1 MDFREGTS
9 VYTSDGTEGGRL
21 HRVVIDPETHAVTH
35 IVVQRGFLN
44 KEDKVVAVEKIIS
57 ALHDGVT
64 LECSAEELNEMAPL
78 NITHLVPMT
87 GTGGSDTYISG
98 APGSFL
104 NQSPEDYVVEETTR
118 TIPEELVALKEG
130 ALVVS
135 ADDDQVGNVE
145 RVVTNPQTLQVTH
158 FIVSQGLLHK
168 VRKMVPIRWVSMWDE
183 DKVFLEVGT
192 QQLKELPEFEE

>member
-9 VYTSDGTEGGRL
+9 VYTSDGLESGRL
-21 HRVVIDPETHAVTH
+21 HRVVIDPENHAVTH

-44 KEDKVVAVEKIIS
+44 KEDKVVPLEKVIS
-57 ALHDGVT
+57 ALQDGVI

-78 NITHLVPMT
+78 NTTHLVPMS
-87 GTGGSDTYISG
+87 GARGRDTYVSG
-98 APGSFL
+98 APGSFI

-130 ALVVS
+130 APVVS
-135 ADDDQVGNVE
+135 TDDEQVGQVE
-145 RVVTNPQTLQVTH
+145 RVGTTPQPRQVTH
-158 FIVSQGLLHK
+158 FIVSQGLLRK
-168 VRKMVPIRWVSMWDE
+168 VRKMVPIRWVSILAE
-183 DKVFLEVGT
+183 EKVFLEVGT